1 MINSIII
8 SEKVSNI
15 IKKEFNSELVYKK
28 KQKKTKKKKNLKVE
42 KNYLNKAFYI
52 SVIVIDSVYRKD
64 ENYYLKM
71 FLEKYNSIDDI

>member
-28 KQKKTKKKKNLKVE
+28 NQKKTKKKNLKVE
-42 KNYLNKAFYI
+42 KNSLNKAFYI